1 MLPFALLLHCV
12 QLPASRPLQ
21 ADEAPSADSRLKKGY
36 EALRPRPTDPK
47 SDVLEM
53 EIPRFRVKDAP
64 LGFVCYALHHIGV
77 DICCEQALR
86 HNDLWY
92 VDGDGVALF
101 SADKLISLDLRN
113 TQVSRVMDRIVEL
126 DSRYRWERIAGTEVI
141 NLLPRK
147 SRLGFEVG
155 PIDFAGKPYDLLAQF
170 EGKPE
175 SRVLVPGLIRG
186 QNNLPE
192 IKLKTGQVSA
202 RELLNAIV
210 RQHPGMVWNF
220 VGAPSINYLPKTW
233 ATAKQVELVYPDVR
247 IGLPTSDAAQYVIT
261 EKRIE
266 GVETVVVERRP
277 RTPQK

>member
-1 MLPFALLLHCV
+1 
-12 QLPASRPLQ
+12 
-21 ADEAPSADSRLKKGY
+21 
-36 EALRPRPTDPK
+36 
-47 SDVLEM
+47 
-53 EIPRFRVKDAP
+53 
-64 LGFVCYALHHIGV
+64 
-77 DICCEQALR
+77 
-86 HNDLWY
+86 
-92 VDGDGVALF
+92 
-101 SADKLISLDLRN
+101 
-113 TQVSRVMDRIVEL
+113 
-126 DSRYRWERIAGTEVI
+126 
-141 NLLPRK
+141 
-147 SRLGFEVG
+147 
-155 PIDFAGKPYDLLAQF
+155 
-170 EGKPE
+170 
-175 SRVLVPGLIRG
+175 LVPGLIRG